1 MFCRGVVTV
10 ASVLVTPIEITTF
23 LSCCPHRCHKSIKSR
38 LVSQY
43 PVKCSQQP
51 VYPEPSTET
60 ITF

>member
-1 MFCRGVVTV
+1 MFSRGAVTV
-10 ASVLVTPIEITTF
+10 TSVMVTPIEITTF
-23 LSCCPHRCHKSIKSR
+23 LSCCPHRCPKLIKSR